1 MAKLLDTP
9 AAAPAEIRR
18 LATLPRNQVFI
29 GYSVLASWAAD
40 YNQPELA
47 LDYLNKI
54 VRE

>member
-29 GYSVLASWAAD
+29 GYSVLASWGRRTTTS
-40 YNQPELA
+40 PSWHS
-47 LDYLNKI
+47 I
-54 VRE
+54 I